1 MNTKTDTKN
10 SRTERILTAA
20 DKATAPL
27 AWAFERISKWDEE
40 EKALARLA
48 IGMTATLALLSHIL
62 NTIF

>member
-10 SRTERILTAA
+10 SRTERILQAT

-27 AWAFERISKWDEE
+27 AWAFERISKWDDED
-40 EKALARLA
+40 KALARLA
-48 IGMTATLALLSHIL
+48 IGMTATLGILSHLI